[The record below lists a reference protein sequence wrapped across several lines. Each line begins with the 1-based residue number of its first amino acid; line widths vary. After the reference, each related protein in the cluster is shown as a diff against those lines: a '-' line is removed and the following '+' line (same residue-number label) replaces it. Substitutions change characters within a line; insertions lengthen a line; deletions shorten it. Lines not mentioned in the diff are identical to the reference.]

1 MCVSVQ
7 ICAISFR
14 LLSVA
19 RPGQICIYVCFSR
32 FAAIAAQ
39 GCREFGFVYSFGL
52 QVGKRFENFYT
63 IDLNSAQSKFR
74 ALTHTLTHTHRGAPR
89 ASQPASI

>member
-1 MCVSVQ
+1 MSVQ

-74 ALTHTLTHTHRGAPR
+74 ALTHTLTHTEVPR
-89 ASQPASI
+89 ELASQPAFDLR

>member
-1 MCVSVQ
+1 MCVQ

-14 LLSVA
+14 LPSVA

-32 FAAIAAQ
+32 FA
-39 GCREFGFVYSFGL
+39 CHLSREFGFVYSLGL

-74 ALTHTLTHTHRGAPR
+74 ALTHTLTLTHRGAPR
-89 ASQPASI
+89 ASQPACDLR